1 MPPLFGRDAAL
12 PALQALIDRQ
22 ALKLAPLCN
31 AVLDE
36 AHRMPDT
43 AFLVALGR
51 TLQQPPAPRRPSPF
65 SATYPEEVRAIGRRF
80 KKDPV
85 PVTVADRHDG
95 SVIRQQFHQVE
106 PSAKPD
112 AVIALLLAH
121 RPQSCLVFCNTRIDT
136 RNLVNVLWK
145 RGVPAIALHGD
156 LEQREREEAL
166 LQFANG
172 SCRVLVATDVAA
184 RGNGLERQRDLGDAL
199 LRAVEAARH
208 AGFTVAEDFAV
219 SSREVG
225 SPGYL
230 AARMAKAFDLS
241 DDIAARVVELLEA
254 EERVAQRISTAN
266 IGLDPA
272 VFKDAPG
279 DVVDDLAERRENQLA
294 AFRQLFGR
302 DPVDRIDWSTAAA
315 LDPHTYDAIF
325 DGTGSQVQVVRINPI
340 PGQGEVRVSQW
351 IPQRDVIGWPIWTND
366 LGNNRGPDPQF
377 HPEDTKVTTYIDYE
391 NGVVVM
397 RQNPSVM
404 AGTGEVRVG
413 KPAGSV
419 SQRSDGSV
427 RIRYDAG
434 NPFAP
439 GPSTSP
445 TGPMAGHQMTVNGD
459 LVFSPGAGGV
469 RVDGTR
475 TDYPSMEVYQDMPDG
490 TTRTVLIDP
499 ADSGLSLI
507 HISEPTRPY

>member
-1 MPPLFGRDAAL
+1 MTPTLSQVQAWSTDHLTDAAGSWTRAATLWEGSFTQLSRQVGAPGGTPWLGAAADAAQQRAHSDRMTVLGIADRLRDAADI
-12 PALQALIDRQ
+12 ARTGAGEIRAAQQA
-22 ALKLAPLCN
+22 A
-31 AVLDE
+31 
-36 AHRMPDT
+36 
-43 AFLVALGR
+43 
-51 TLQQPPAPRRPSPF
+51 
-65 SATYPEEVRAIGRRF
+65 
-80 KKDPV
+80 
-85 PVTVADRHDG
+85 
-95 SVIRQQFHQVE
+95 
-106 PSAKPD
+106 
-112 AVIALLLAH
+112 
-121 RPQSCLVFCNTRIDT
+121 
-136 RNLVNVLWK
+136 
-145 RGVPAIALHGD
+145 
-156 LEQREREEAL
+156 
-166 LQFANG
+166 
-172 SCRVLVATDVAA
+172 
-184 RGNGLERQRDLGDAL
+184 

-208 AGFTVAEDFAV
+208 AGFAVAEDFAV

-302 DPVDRIDWSTAAA
+302 YPVDRIDWSTAAA

-499 ADSGLSLI
+499 ADSGRSFGPMLNLPFHHDIGSGGGGG
-507 HISEPTRPY
+507 PPVPPRGDTPG